1 MKIRVCPLELLCRA
15 ALVAHSGKVCH
26 LVARK
31 PTLRKL
37 YEPGN
42 TPTEKVGKAAKA
54 SKKKTSKKK
63 RKNGP
68 ANGGTQPRKKAKRAN
83 NFTPKEDELIVKA
96 YSATSQN
103 GVKGS
108 DQKVDDFKHD
118 VWEHLGNLWVASK
131 MDPKLGSLESRG
143 HDPDKVFSWYKALQ
157 HETQAYEAIHHSLK
171 KKKPS
176 GWNELLFQDA
186 ACDLYKQQR
195 GSSFKSF

>member
-15 ALVAHSGKVCH
+15 ALVARSGKVRR
-26 LVARK
+26 LARRK
-31 PTLRKL
+31 PTPRKL

-42 TPTEKVGKAAKA
+42 TPTEKVAKAAKA

-63 RKNGP
+63 RMNGP
-68 ANGGTQPRKKAKRAN
+68 ANCGSQPCKKAKTAN

-96 YSATSQN
+96 YSATSQKN

-108 DQKVDDFKHD
+108 DQKVDDFKRD

-131 MDPKLGSLESRG
+131 MDRKLGSLESRG
-143 HDPDKVFSWYKALQ
+143 RDPGKVFSRYKALQ
-157 HETQAYEAIHHSLK
+157 HKIRAYEAIRCSLK

-176 GWNELLFQDA
+176 GWNKLLFQDIW
-186 ACDLYKQQR
+186 K
-195 GSSFKSF
+195 